1 MSIKSVTAE
10 LKIAIIQSE
19 LVWQDAKA
27 NCDNFASC
35 FAQLRDVD
43 LVILP
48 EMFNSGFSMQSAQ
61 IAEPMT
67 GPTVLWLQQQAQFYQ
82 VAIAGS
88 LAISTEL
95 GVVNRLMFVHP
106 DGSLEYYDK
115 KHLFRM
121 AGEHQHYAAGSA
133 RSVVLYKG
141 FRLNLQICYDL
152 RFPVFAR
159 NQGDYDVLIYVANW
173 PEPRRRIWS
182 TLLAARAMENQA
194 FVLGCNRVGQDG
206 NQFSYSGDSVALNY
220 LGEPMAEFP
229 AGQAGILIA
238 TLRLDDLLKFRQ
250 QFPAALDADAFVLL
264 DKES

>member
-1 MSIKSVTAE
+1 
-10 LKIAIIQSE
+10 
-19 LVWQDAKA
+19 
-27 NCDNFASC
+27 
-35 FAQLRDVD
+35 
-43 LVILP
+43 
-48 EMFNSGFSMQSAQ
+48 MQSTQ

-67 GPTVLWLQQQAQFYQ
+67 GPTVRWMQQQAQFYQ
-82 VAIAGS
+82 LAITGS
-88 LAISTEL
+88 LAIETEL
-95 GVVNRLMFVHP
+95 GVVNRLIFVHP
-106 DGSLEYYDK
+106 DGSIDYYDK

-121 AGEHQHYAAGSA
+121 AGEHQHYAAGSI
-133 RSVVLYKG
+133 RSVVLFKG

-220 LGEPMAEFP
+220 LGEPMAELP
-229 AGQAGILIA
+229 AGQSGIITA
-238 TLRLDDLLKFRQ
+238 TLRLSDLQQFRQ
-250 QFPAALDADAFVLL
+250 QFPAALDADAFVLV
-264 DKES
+264 EH

>member
-1 MSIKSVTAE
+1 MSIKSITAE

-27 NCDNFASC
+27 NCDYFASC
-35 FAQLRDVD
+35 LAQLRDID

-67 GPTVLWLQQQAQFYQ
+67 GPTIQWLQQQAQFYQ
-82 VAIAGS
+82 IAIAGS

-95 GVVNRLMFVHP
+95 GVVNRLVFVRP
-106 DGSLEYYDK
+106 DGSIEHYDK

-133 RSVVLYKG
+133 RTVVLFEG

-159 NQGDYDVLIYVANW
+159 NRDDYDVLIYVANW
-173 PEPRRRIWS
+173 PEQRRRIWS

-194 FVLGCNRVGQDG
+194 FVLGCNRVGLDG
-206 NQFSYSGDSVALNY
+206 NQFSYSGDSVVLNY
-220 LGEPMAEFP
+220 LGEPMAELLS
-229 AGQAGILIA
+229 GQAGILTA
-238 TLRLDDLLKFRQ
+238 TLRLSDLLKFRQ
-250 QFPAALDADAFVLL
+250 QFPAALDADAFMLI
-264 DKES
+264 DN

>member
-1 MSIKSVTAE
+1 MSVKSVITE
-10 LKIAIIQSE
+10 LKIAMIQSE

-27 NCDNFASC
+27 NCDYFSAC
-35 FAQLRDVD
+35 FAQLRDID

-61 IAEPMT
+61 IAEPMS
-67 GPTVLWLQQQAQFYQ
+67 GPTVLWLQQQAKFYQ
-82 VAIAGS
+82 MAIAGS
-88 LAISTEL
+88 LAISTAL
-95 GVVNRLMFVHP
+95 GVVNRLLFVHP
-106 DGSLEYYDK
+106 DGSIDYYDK

-121 AGEHQHYAAGSA
+121 AGEHQHYVAGSA
-133 RSVVLYKG
+133 RTVVLFKG

-152 RFPVFAR
+152 RFPVFSR

-194 FVLGCNRVGQDG
+194 FVLGCNRVGEDS

-220 LGEPMAEFP
+220 LGEPLAELP
-229 AGQAGILIA
+229 AGQTGILTA
-238 TLRLDDLLKFRQ
+238 TLRLDQLQQFRL

-264 DKES
+264 DN

>member
-1 MSIKSVTAE
+1 MSAKSITAE

-27 NCDNFASC
+27 NCDYFAGC
-35 FAQLRDVD
+35 FSALRDID

-67 GPTVLWLQQQAQFYQ
+67 GPTVLWLQQQAQYYQ
-82 VAIAGS
+82 IAIAGS

-95 GVVNRLMFVHP
+95 GVVNRLIFVHP
-106 DGSLEYYDK
+106 DGRLEHYDK

-133 RSVVLYKG
+133 RTVVLYQG

-173 PEPRRRIWS
+173 PEQRRRVWS
-182 TLLAARAMENQA
+182 TLLSARAMENQA
-194 FVLGCNRVGQDG
+194 FVLGCNRVGLDG
-206 NQFSYSGDSVALNY
+206 NQFVYSGDSVALNY
-220 LGEPMAEFP
+220 LGEPLAEFS
-229 AGQAGILIA
+229 AGQAGILTA
-238 TLRLDDLLKFRQ
+238 TLRLSDLQQFRQ
-250 QFPAALDADAFVLL
+250 QFPAALDADAFVLV
-264 DKES
+264 DN

>member
-43 LVILP
+43 LVVLP

-133 RSVVLYKG
+133 RSVVLFRG

-182 TLLAARAMENQA
+182 ILLAARAMENQA

-220 LGEPMAEFP
+220 LGEPIAELP
-229 AGQAGILIA
+229 AGQAGILTA

-250 QFPAALDADAFVLL
+250 QFPAALDADAFVLI
-264 DKES
+264 DS